1 MPMILSVYR
10 SVLGVLRHRRGA
22 VMMMF
27 AMALPVLVFAIGM
40 GIDYARAMKAQ
51 TKMNAVADSAAL
63 SAVSKVAMGM
73 NDAAAVAY
81 ARRIFDAQVLSL
93 TQSGDIVMGDVTIN
107 APTDGNGRRNATVT
121 YKAVSNNIF
130 AKILGLNTL
139 AIAGRSQTTN
149 AVAPDINFY
158 MLLDVSSS
166 MALPTTSAGLAKVAA
181 SNTQNCQFACHSVND
196 PIKGRNAKG
205 KTTDL
210 YGVAKSYGLTL
221 RIDDEGTA
229 VSKLTTN
236 ATNTSSKT
244 GAKYQIAVATFR
256 GSGGFNVPQTLTGV
270 MSDVIRATNNL
281 VPYNY
286 DRNGCPTSACKS
298 TEVGYNDAD
307 TGTSDAMT
315 RVNAII
321 TTPGTGIN
329 NAPAQAVLFLVTDG
343 MRDELRGSGSGGYPE
358 IAIDTVPCAT
368 IKARGVRIAVLYTEY
383 LPESLTGDWWSE
395 TYIKPNLYKI
405 EPALQACAS
414 PGLYTKV
421 STDQDISAAM
431 AALFQNAVATARI
444 TQ

>member
-1 MPMILSVYR
+1 MILSLYR
-10 SVLGVLRHRRGA
+10 FVCGVLRHRRGA

-27 AMALPVLVFAIGM
+27 AMALPVLIFAIGM

-73 NDAAAVAY
+73 NDGDAVAY
-81 ARRIFDAQVLSL
+81 ARKIFDAQAAALIAA
-93 TQSGDIVMGDVTIN
+93 GDITVGTVTIT
-107 APTDGNGRRNATVT
+107 APTDSNGRRNAAVS
-121 YKAVSNNIF
+121 YSGVSNNVF
-130 AKILGLNTL
+130 AGILGLGTL
-139 AIAGRSQTTN
+139 AISGKSETTN
-149 AVAPDINFY
+149 AVAPNINFY

-181 SNTQNCQFACHSVND
+181 SNSKKCQFACHAEND
-196 PIKGRNAKG
+196 LKGRNASG
-205 KTTDL
+205 NTVDL
-210 YGVAKSYGLTL
+210 YDVAQSYNLTL

-236 ATNTSSKT
+236 ATSTSSKT
-244 GAKYQIAVATFR
+244 GAKYRIAVGTFR
-256 GSGGFNVPQTLTGV
+256 GRGGFQLIRKLTSS
-270 MSDVIRATNNL
+270 MSKVVAATQNL
-281 VPYNY
+281 EPFKY
-286 DRNGCPTSACKS
+286 DRNGCPTSACRS
-298 TEVGYNDAD
+298 NEVGYNDTD
-307 TGTSDAMT
+307 TGTSDAM
-315 RVNAII
+315 VQMNKVMG
-321 TTPGTGIN
+321 TPGTGIN
-329 NAPAQAVLFLVTDG
+329 NDTPQAVMFLVTDG
-343 MRDELRGSGSGGYPE
+343 MRDELRSGGLPE
-358 IAIDTVPCAT
+358 IAIDTVPCDT
-368 IKARGVRIAVLYTEY
+368 IKARGIRIAVLYTEY
-383 LPESLTGDWWSE
+383 LPESLTGDPWSE

>member
-1 MPMILSVYR
+1 MIPALLR
-10 SVLGVLRHRRGA
+10 STSDALRNRRGA

-27 AMALPVLVFAIGM
+27 AMALPILIFSIGM

-51 TKMNAVADSAAL
+51 TRMNAVADSAAL
-63 SAVSKVAMGM
+63 SAVSKIAMNMTDG
-73 NDAAAVAY
+73 DAVAY
-81 ARRIFDAQVLSL
+81 ARKIFDAQAQSL
-93 TQSGDIVMGDVTIN
+93 VTAGDIRIADVRID
-107 APTDGNGRRNATVT
+107 APTDNTGRRSATVS
-121 YKAVSNNIF
+121 YKATSNNVF

-139 AIAGRSQTTN
+139 AIGGRSQTTN
-149 AVAPDINFY
+149 ALAPNINFY

-181 SNTQNCQFACHSVND
+181 SNSSNCQFACHSAND
-196 PIKGRNAKG
+196 LITGKDARG

-210 YGVAKSYGLTL
+210 YSVAQSYGLTL
-221 RIDDEGTA
+221 RIDDEGMA

-236 ATNTSSKT
+236 ATSTSSKT

-256 GSGGFNVPQTLTGV
+256 GRGGFVLKQTLTSV
-270 MSDVIRATNNL
+270 MSDVIAATKNL
-281 VPYNY
+281 APFKY
-286 DRNGCPTSACKS
+286 DRNGCPTSDCGS
-298 TEVGYNDAD
+298 SEVGYNDTD
-307 TGTSDAMT
+307 TGTSDAMDQMNK
-315 RVNAII
+315 VMG
-321 TTPGTGIN
+321 TPGTGIN
-329 NAPAQAVLFLVTDG
+329 NGTPQAVMFLVTDG
-343 MRDELRGSGSGGYPE
+343 MRDELRSDGNPE
-358 IAIDTVPCAT
+358 IAIDTVPCST
-368 IKARGVRIAVLYTEY
+368 IKARGIRIAVLYTEY

-395 TYIKPNLYKI
+395 ANVKPYLYRI

>member
-1 MPMILSVYR
+1 MPMILSLYR
-10 SVLGVLRHRRGA
+10 SVRDVLHNRRGA

-27 AMALPVLVFAIGM
+27 AMALPVLIFTIGM

-73 NDAAAVAY
+73 KDGDAVAY
-81 ARRIFDAQVLSL
+81 ARKIFEAQALSL

-121 YKAVSNNIF
+121 YKAVSNNVF

-139 AIAGRSQTTN
+139 AIAGQSQTTN
-149 AVAPDINFY
+149 AIAPNIDFY

-166 MALPTTSAGLAKVAA
+166 MALPTTTAGLAKVAA
-181 SNTQNCQFACHSVND
+181 SNSRKCQFACHATND
-196 PIKGRNAKG
+196 LTG
-205 KTTDL
+205 KDAFNNTTDL
-210 YGVAKSYGLTL
+210 YSVAKSYGLKL
-221 RIDDEGTA
+221 RIDEEGTA
-229 VSKLTTN
+229 VAKLTET
-236 ATNTSSKT
+236 ARATSSKT
-244 GAKYQIAVATFR
+244 GATYQIAIASFR
-256 GSGGFNVPQTLTGV
+256 ARGAFNVLQTLTPHL
-270 MSDVIRATNNL
+270 DHAALATHDL
-281 VPYNY
+281 KPVLFYK
-286 DRNGCPTSACKS
+286 NGCPTPACKS
-298 TEVGYNDAD
+298 NEPGFNDTD
-307 TGTSDAMT
+307 SGSSDAMDQIN
-315 RVNAII
+315 RQLI
-321 TTPGTGIN
+321 TVAPGTGIN
-329 NAPAQAVLFLVTDG
+329 KAQPQAVMFMVTDG
-343 MRDELRGSGSGGYPE
+343 MRDEIRSNGKPE
-358 IAIDTVPCAT
+358 IAIDTTKCDM

-383 LPESLTGDWWSE
+383 LPQSLTGDAWSQKNIAP
-395 TYIKPNLYKI
+395 YLYKI

>member
-1 MPMILSVYR
+1 MPMILSLSR
-10 SVLGVLRHRRGA
+10 SVRDVLRHRRGA

-27 AMALPVLVFAIGM
+27 AMALPVLTFAIGM

-73 NDAAAVAY
+73 KDGDAVAY
-81 ARRIFDAQVLSL
+81 ARRIFDAQTQAL
-93 TQSGDIVMGDVTIN
+93 TQSGDIVIGDVTIN
-107 APTDGNGRRNATVT
+107 APTDSNGRRNATVT
-121 YKAVSNNIF
+121 YKAVSNNVF

-158 MLLDVSSS
+158 MLLDISSS
-166 MALPTTSAGLAKVAA
+166 MALPTTTAGLAKVAA
-181 SNTQNCQFACHSVND
+181 SNSKRCQFACHSVKD
-196 PIKGRNAKG
+196 LTGRSAKGRMM
-205 KTTDL
+205 DL
-210 YGVAKSYGLTL
+210 YGVAQSYGLTL
-221 RIDDEGTA
+221 RIDDEGKA
-229 VSKLTTN
+229 VSQLTTN

-256 GSGGFNVPQTLTGV
+256 GSGAFFLNQGLTGT
-270 MSDVIRATNNL
+270 MSDVVNATKNL
-281 VPYNY
+281 QPFQYYKNL
-286 DRNGCPTSACKS
+286 CPTSDCDPS
-298 TEVGYNDAD
+298 QVGYNDTD
-307 TGTSDAMT
+307 TGSSDAMAQM
-315 RVNAII
+315 NKII
-321 TTPGTGIN
+321 GTPGTGIN
-329 NAPAQAVLFLVTDG
+329 KAPAQAVMFLVTDG
-343 MRDELRGSGSGGYPE
+343 MRDELRSDGKPE
-358 IAIDTVPCAT
+358 IAIDTVPCNT
-368 IKARGVRIAVLYTEY
+368 LKARGIRIAVLYTEY
-383 LPESLTGDWWSE
+383 LPESLAGDDWSQRNVAP
-395 TYIKPNLYKI
+395 YLYKI